1 MVGSLAT
8 EIKERPKKSG
18 QSCAGRPPG
27 SNILSAL
34 PGRGSVGPIGSRSLG
49 PDFLETPLDGTSLTA
64 LSTDPPE
71 RRLPL
76 GLDSPRTLVALATL
90 VGLFLRV
97 VVAWRS
103 EVWLDE
109 AYSALLALSD
119 LPGLFAH
126 LSLDSSPPL
135 YYLVLKAWTFLAP
148 VTPFSLRIPSIFFGC
163 ATIPAIWYVASRVHR
178 PATGVV
184 AAWLLAVH
192 PLHILYS
199 EEIRM
204 YSLLAL
210 LALAFYFALFDVL
223 RRDGSVLPTIL
234 AGAGLA
240 YTHYY
245 GLILVGA
252 GLSVALAAMPSRRLR
267 TFVAGLGIGVAYL
280 PWLPLFLTQLRNSEM
295 VGWMV
300 PFWTR
305 YPGGV
310 AILRSFQAF
319 LPGGM
324 KYEFVPLEG
333 LPFQPAIILLG
344 LLPFI
349 ALAAKP
355 NRKELFK
362 PLWLPLGVAFVTLLV
377 VVVRSYLS
385 SPVYLA
391 GRSDLV
397 VFPIFLIALAMAVA
411 RMDTRARVVFLAAWI
426 ALSGL
431 ELVGSA
437 EKLKKPGNA
446 EIADA
451 LDAAQCNTIVATG
464 LSYAPVAFYELAE
477 KDGARVVPFPIDL
490 ASHPGNLDPD
500 QYSLETLTAD
510 ARILAAEYP
519 PGPGVCVLG
528 GGASFVGP
536 LADAYLAAG
545 IPARQMGVYRTS
557 VLAGAPYVLVTF

>member
-1 MVGSLAT
+1 MV
-8 EIKERPKKSG
+8 
-18 QSCAGRPPG
+18 
-27 SNILSAL
+27 
-34 PGRGSVGPIGSRSLG
+34 V
-49 PDFLETPLDGTSLTA
+49 
-64 LSTDPPE
+64 
-71 RRLPL
+71 
-76 GLDSPRTLVALATL
+76 LATL

-97 VVAWRS
+97 LVAWRS

-119 LPGLFAH
+119 FPGLFAH

-148 VTPFSLRIPSIFFGC
+148 VTPFSLRIPSLLFGC
-163 ATIPAIWYVASRVHR
+163 ATIPAIWYVAARVHR
-178 PATGVV
+178 PVTGIV

-204 YSLLAL
+204 YALLIL

-223 RRDGSVLPTIL
+223 RRNGSVLPTIL

-245 GLILVGA
+245 GLIFVGA
-252 GLSVALAAMPSRRLR
+252 GLSVAFAVMPSRRLR
-267 TFVAGLGIGVAYL
+267 TFFAGLGIGIAYL

-295 VGWMV
+295 VGWMA
-300 PFWTR
+300 PFWAR
-305 YPGGV
+305 YPGGF
-310 AILRSFQAF
+310 AILRSLQAF

-324 KYEFVPLEG
+324 KYEFVPLDG

-349 ALAAKP
+349 ALAAKS

-362 PLWLPLGVAFVTLLV
+362 PLWLPLGVVLATLSV

-385 SPVYLA
+385 SPIYLV
-391 GRSDLV
+391 GRSDMV

-411 RMDTRARVVFLAAWI
+411 RMEVRARVVFLAAWI

-437 EKLKKPGNA
+437 EKLKKLGNA
-446 EIADA
+446 ELADA
-451 LDAAQCNTIVATG
+451 LDAAQCRTVVATG
-464 LSYAPVAFYELAE
+464 LSFAPVAFYELVE
-477 KDGARVVPFPIDL
+477 EDGARVVPFPIDM
-490 ASHPGNLDPD
+490 ASHPGNLDPAG
-500 QYSLETLTAD
+500 YSVEALTAD
-510 ARILAAEYP
+510 ARILATEYP

-528 GGASFVGP
+528 GGASFAGP
-536 LADAYLAAG
+536 LADAYLADG
-545 IPARQMGVYRTS
+545 IPARQVGVYRTS
-557 VLAGAPYVLVTF
+557 VLAGASYVLVTF